1 MHNPCTPMNLVW
13 HTTCPLVV
21 NDSNINMKII
31 IDRPLNSLN
40 ESRFRENFDPCSKT
54 IPPNIRRIKQV
65 KISHMDV
72 CTISADLKQQS
83 PDYALTRIFNQKK
96 NYVNSIKRKVVKAHR
111 LFKGKFC
118 HNITNIK
125 DAHIKGDA
133 RTLTKPDARCS
144 QMHIDKL
151 FTFMGDV
158 DRNKSAIVDNFNKL
172 YGTKAKAQHAEVC
185 YFLKN
190 VNNIFTDVVNI
201 CNYALYI
208 ISIYPH
214 LIDTD
219 VFPKLDVLENWIV
232 HDKSNKDMRIRCQG
246 SYGYIYESSKYHVPS
261 HFHLMW
267 KNKRPRI
274 QLV

>member
-1 MHNPCTPMNLVW
+1 MQFSCNPINFVW
-13 HTTCPLVV
+13 HTTCPLLV
-21 NDSNINMKII
+21 NDSNINMRLI
-31 IDRPLNSLN
+31 IDRPVNSLN

-65 KISHMDV
+65 KVSHMDV
-72 CTISADLKQQS
+72 CTIPADLKQQS
-83 PDYALTRIFNQKK
+83 PYYELTRIFKQKK

-111 LFKGKFC
+111 LFKDKFC

-125 DAHIKGDA
+125 DAHIKGDV
-133 RTLTKPDARCS
+133 RTLNKPDASCS

-151 FTFMGDV
+151 FKFMGDV
-158 DRNKSAIVDNFNKL
+158 NRNKGEIVDNFNNL
-172 YGTKAKAQHAEVC
+172 YGTKAEAQHAEVC
-185 YFLKN
+185 YFLQH
-190 VNNIFTDVVNI
+190 VNNIFTDVVNV
-201 CNYALYI
+201 CNYTLYI
-208 ISIYPH
+208 IRMYPH

-219 VFPKLDVLENWIV
+219 VFPKLDVLEKWIV
-232 HDKSNKDMRIRCQG
+232 YDESKKDMRIRCHG
-246 SYGYIYESSKYHVPS
+246 SYGYIYESSEYHVPS